1 MIDRQMLSLIRIWEV
16 KRRDKGVVK
25 CDQLYLEKKNRIFYK
40 KTGYSTKKQ
49 DSLR

>member
-25 CDQLYLEKKNRIFYK
+25 CDQLYLEKK
-40 KTGYSTKKQ
+40 TGYSTKKQ